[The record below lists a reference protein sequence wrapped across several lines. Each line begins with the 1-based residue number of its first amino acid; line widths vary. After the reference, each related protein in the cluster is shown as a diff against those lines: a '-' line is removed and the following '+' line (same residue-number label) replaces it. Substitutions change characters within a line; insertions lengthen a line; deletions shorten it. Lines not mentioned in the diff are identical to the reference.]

1 MKTIDVNVIPN
12 IVTGNTQLIS
22 KIGANVGT
30 QIFKVDVRLAW
41 PCANKADFEAEKR
54 KYDTGEKKGFIL
66 NRSPRRLVAKNIL
79 IAGVCLVKDVDD
91 DVCIAI
97 NPHDDGTAD
106 MLLPINEHTLDVLGK
121 TTAEAIGEAIK
132 GEKDHFF
139 LDGKAL
145 VSVLN
150 GAMKKEI
157 QYLEEMVENCKKM
170 ITTLKGDI
178 NLNEQ
183 KAQQA
188 ADAWN
193 NSALPANIEM
203 PAGAT
208 GTNVH
213 ITVNTKED

>member
-22 KIGANVGT
+22 KVGANVGT

-41 PCANKADFEAEKR
+41 PCVNKNEFEAEKK

-66 NRSPRRLVAKNIL
+66 NRSPRRLIAKNIL

-106 MLLPINEHTLDVLGK
+106 MILPINEHTLDVMGK
-121 TTAEAIGEAIK
+121 TTADAVSEAIK

-139 LDGKAL
+139 LDGKVL
-145 VSVLN
+145 VAIIN
-150 GAMKKEI
+150 AAMKKEI
-157 QYLEEMVENCKKM
+157 QYLEEHIEVCKKM
-170 ITTLKGDI
+170 VTTLKGDI
-178 NLNEQ
+178 SLNEK
-183 KAQQA
+183 KAQDV

-193 NSALPANIEM
+193 NSPLPVNVEM
-203 PAGAT
+203 PAGVN

-213 ITVNTKED
+213 LTVNDTTV

>member
-22 KIGANVGT
+22 KVGANVGT

-41 PCANKADFEAEKR
+41 PCVNKNEFEAEKK

-66 NRSPRRLVAKNIL
+66 NRSPRRLIAKNIL

-106 MLLPINEHTLDVLGK
+106 MILPINEHTLDVMGK
-121 TTAEAIGEAIK
+121 TTADAVSEAIK

-139 LDGKAL
+139 LDGKVL
-145 VSVLN
+145 VAIIN
-150 GAMKKEI
+150 AAMKKEI
-157 QYLEEMVENCKKM
+157 QYLEEHIEVCKKM
-170 ITTLKGDI
+170 VATLKGDI
-178 NLNEQ
+178 SMNEK
-183 KAQQA
+183 KAQDV

-193 NSALPANIEM
+193 NSPLPVNVEM
-203 PAGAT
+203 PAGVN

-213 ITVNTKED
+213 LTVNDTTV